1 MPADYHHGVRVVEIN
16 NGSRPIRSIQ
26 TAIIGLVA
34 TAPDANTAF
43 FPLNRPVL
51 LTDVLTG
58 IENAGDTGTLPYV
71 LEAIKDQG
79 NPLIVVVRVA
89 EGADEAETTSNVIGS
104 VINGQRTG
112 IQALTAA
119 KAQLG
124 VTPRILGAPA
134 LDNAAVAAELAS
146 VAAQTRSFAYVS
158 AYGCETKEDA
168 MSYRDNFGA
177 RELMVIWPD
186 FISWDAL
193 KIAWAT
199 ARALGLRAK
208 IDNDTGWHKS
218 LSNVPVHGVTGLSKD
233 ISWDLQNPAT
243 DAGYLNQ
250 HDITTLINEKGFRFW
265 GSRTCSAEPLYA
277 FESAVR
283 TAQVLADT
291 MA

>member
-71 LEAIKDQG
+71 LDAIKDQG

-89 EGADEAETTSNVIGS
+89 EGVDEAETTSNVIGS

-146 VAAQTRSFAYVS
+146 VAAQTRSHS
-158 AYGCETKEDA
+158 AT
-168 MSYRDNFGA
+168 
-177 RELMVIWPD
+177 P
-186 FISWDAL
+186 
-193 KIAWAT
+193 
-199 ARALGLRAK
+199 
-208 IDNDTGWHKS
+208 
-218 LSNVPVHGVTGLSKD
+218 
-233 ISWDLQNPAT
+233 
-243 DAGYLNQ
+243 
-250 HDITTLINEKGFRFW
+250 
-265 GSRTCSAEPLYA
+265 
-277 FESAVR
+277 
-283 TAQVLADT
+283 
-291 MA
+291 